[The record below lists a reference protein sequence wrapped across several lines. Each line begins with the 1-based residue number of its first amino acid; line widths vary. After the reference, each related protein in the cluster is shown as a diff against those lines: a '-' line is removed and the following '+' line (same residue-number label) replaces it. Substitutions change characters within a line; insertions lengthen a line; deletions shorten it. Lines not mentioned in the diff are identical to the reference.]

1 MSKVIS
7 LLKSKSIRFR
17 MSKLRL
23 TLFSGKIKTLQRLLR
38 LDSCRHGTAQL
49 MLTALKICEAI
60 MSIIYLAFKP
70 YT

>member
-7 LLKSKSIRFR
+7 WLKLKSIRFR

-23 TLFSGKIKTLQRLLR
+23 TLFSGKIQTQQRLLR
-38 LDSCRHGTAQL
+38 LDSCKHGTAQL

-60 MSIIYLAFKP
+60 MSTIYLAFKR